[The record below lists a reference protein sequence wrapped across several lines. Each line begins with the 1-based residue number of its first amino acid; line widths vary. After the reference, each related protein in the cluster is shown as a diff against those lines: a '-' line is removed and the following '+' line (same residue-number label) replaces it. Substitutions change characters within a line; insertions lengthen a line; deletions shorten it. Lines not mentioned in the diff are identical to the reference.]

1 MLCLGDSLRHDD
13 PAMQPFLAAIG
24 QAQSLSAL
32 VIAAWTLAQSISVQI
47 VESVLAERAQYPTI
61 WPNCPQCGKRLHSK
75 GLVKREVA
83 TLVGM
88 IRWRRRV
95 GRCPDGCA
103 IGQIAPFDATLGVT
117 PHQRASLELQA
128 LGCAFAVFVP
138 FATAAHFVSWCSGV
152 SVSSWAVWQWVQVAG
167 TEAMKR
173 LESQL
178 EALETG
184 VEPEVEPMAPELA
197 DVPLALSGDG
207 VMVPLRPHGG
217 RPEGKI
223 QWREVKVGVLA
234 RLRSY
239 RNRRDKV
246 VTRLA
251 QRRLVAVLGE
261 IDEFKV
267 RFWYEALR
275 QGIRRAKT
283 VVWLSDGGRGYW
295 GLYDEFLRGYGQG
308 ILDFYHAAQN
318 LWKGAAAWLDGRTK
332 QARQWFGCAR
342 HWLRHGHL
350 DSVLGDLSEAL
361 EVETLPGETRKTL
374 EKVYAYLVHHQDHLD
389 YATYK
394 DQGLPLGSG
403 MVESAC
409 KWLIQQRFKGVGM
422 RWSAGG
428 FNHLL
433 HLRLAWVNG
442 TFGALFEPIETGNGA
457 LDTRP
462 QIASPN

>member
-1 MLCLGDSLRHDD
+1 MGAQFSWGRTGI
-13 PAMQPFLAAIG
+13 AVEIRYPFGIINTRFQMGRALPCDA
-24 QAQSLSAL
+24 SATAY
-32 VIAAWTLAQSISVQI
+32 VTIIQRCNRIS
-47 VESVLAERAQYPTI
+47 
-61 WPNCPQCGKRLHSK
+61 
-75 GLVKREVA
+75 
-83 TLVGM
+83 
-88 IRWRRRV
+88 RWRRRV

-103 IGQIAPFDATLGVT
+103 IGQIAPFDATLGLR
-117 PHQRASLELQA
+117 PHQRVSLELQA

-138 FATAAHFVSWCSGV
+138 FATAAQFVSWCSGV
-152 SVSSWAVWQWVQVAG
+152 SVSSWAVWQWVQAAG
-167 TEAMKR
+167 KEAMSR
-173 LESQL
+173 LERER
-178 EALETG
+178 EALEAG
-184 VEPEVEPMAPELA
+184 VEPEVEPISLTLA

-239 RNRRDKV
+239 RNRHDKI

-267 RFWYEALR
+267 RFWLEALH
-275 QGIRRAKT
+275 QGIRGAKT

-295 GLYDEFLRGYGQG
+295 GLYEDLLKGYGQG
-308 ILDFYHAAQN
+308 ILDFYHAALN

-332 QARQWFGCAR
+332 QAR

-350 DSVLGDLSEAL
+350 DNVLGDLSEAL
-361 EVETLPGETRKTL
+361 EIETLPEQTRETL
-374 EKVYAYLVHHQDHLD
+374 EKVHTYLARHQDHLD
-389 YATYK
+389 YARYK
-394 DQGLPLGSG
+394 ELGFPLGSG

-409 KWLIQQRFKGVGM
+409 EWLIQQRFKGVGM
-422 RWSAGG
+422 RWSEDG

-442 TFGALFEPIETGNGA
+442 TFQTLFEPVETGNGA
-457 LDTRP
+457 SDTRHRKHP
-462 QIASPN
+462 PTERCAPSSNIHDTV

>member
-1 MLCLGDSLRHDD
+1 MLCLGDSIRHDHS
-13 PAMQPFLAAIG
+13 AMQPYLTAIE
-24 QAQSLSAL
+24 QAQSLTAL
-32 VIAAWTLAQSISVQI
+32 VVAAWTLAQYLSVKV
-47 VESVLAERAQYPTI
+47 VESVLAERAQHPTS
-61 WPNCPQCGKRLHSK
+61 WPNCPVCDKRLHSK
-75 GLVKREVA
+75 GLVKREIT
-83 TLVGM
+83 TLVGV

-103 IGQIAPFDATLGVT
+103 IGQIAPFDAVLGLM
-117 PHQRASLELQA
+117 PHQRVSLELQA

-138 FATAAHFVSWCSGV
+138 FATAARFVSWCSGV
-152 SVSSWAVWQWVQVAG
+152 SVSPWAVWQWVQAAG

-173 LESQL
+173 LERQL

-184 VEPEVEPMAPELA
+184 VEPEAESMAAELA
-197 DVPLALSGDG
+197 ALPLALSGDG

-217 RPEGKI
+217 RPEGQI

-239 RNRRDKV
+239 RNRDGKV

-251 QRRLVAVLGE
+251 KRRLVAVLGD

-267 RFWYEALR
+267 RFWFEALR
-275 QGIRRAKT
+275 QGIRSTET
-283 VVWLSDGGRGYW
+283 VVWLSDGGRGFW
-295 GLYDEFLRGYGQG
+295 GLYEEFLRGYGQG

-318 LWKGAAAWLDGRTK
+318 LWKGASAWLDGRTK

-342 HWLRHGHL
+342 HWLRYGHL
-350 DSVLGDLSEAL
+350 DDVLGDLSEAL
-361 EVETLPGETRKTL
+361 ELETLPEQARETL
-374 EKVYAYLVHHQDHLD
+374 EKVHAYLARHHDHLD
-389 YATYK
+389 YARYK
-394 DQGLPLGSG
+394 ELGLPLGSG

-422 RWSAGG
+422 RWSEDG

-442 TFGALFEPIETGNGA
+442 TFEALFEPVETGNGA
-457 LDTRP
+457 LDTLP
-462 QIASPN
+462 LIASPN

>member
-1 MLCLGDSLRHDD
+1 
-13 PAMQPFLAAIG
+13 MQPYLTAIE
-24 QAQSLSAL
+24 QAQSLSDL
-32 VIAAWTLAQSISVQI
+32 VVATWTLAQYISVEV
-47 VESVLAERAQYPTI
+47 VEAVLAQRAQSPMS
-61 WPNCPQCGKRLHSK
+61 WPHCPQCGKRLHSK
-75 GLVKREVA
+75 GFVKREMA
-83 TLVGM
+83 TLVGVV
-88 IRWRRRV
+88 RWRRRV
-95 GRCPDGCA
+95 GRCPAGCA
-103 IGQIAPFDATLGVT
+103 IGQIAPFDATLGLM

-152 SVSSWAVWQWVQVAG
+152 SASSWAVWQWVQAAG
-167 TEAMKR
+167 KEAMKR
-173 LESQL
+173 LEYQL
-178 EALETG
+178 EALEAG

-197 DVPLALSGDG
+197 EVPLALSGDG
-207 VMVPLRPHGG
+207 VMVPLRPHAG

-239 RNRRDKV
+239 RNRHGKG

-261 IDEFKV
+261 IDDFKV
-267 RFWYEALR
+267 RFWFEALR
-275 QGIRRAKT
+275 QGIRSTQT
-283 VVWLSDGGRGYW
+283 VVWLSDGGRGFW
-295 GLYDEFLRGYGQG
+295 GLYEDLLRGYGQG

-318 LWKGAAAWLDGRTK
+318 LWKGASAWLDGRTK

-350 DSVLGDLSEAL
+350 DNVLGDLSEAL
-361 EVETLPGETRKTL
+361 EVETLPEHTRETL
-374 EKVYAYLVHHQDHLD
+374 EKVHAYLVRHHDHLD

-394 DQGLPLGSG
+394 ELGLPLGSG

-422 RWSAGG
+422 RWSEDG

-442 TFGALFEPIETGNGA
+442 TFQTLFEPIATGSGA
-457 LDTRP
+457 SDTLP

>member
-1 MLCLGDSLRHDD
+1 
-13 PAMQPFLAAIG
+13 MQLWCYYRRG
-24 QAQSLSAL
+24 GLNS
-32 VIAAWTLAQSISVQI
+32 VHSI
-47 VESVLAERAQYPTI
+47 E
-61 WPNCPQCGKRLHSK
+61 
-75 GLVKREVA
+75 GLVKREIA

-95 GRCPDGCA
+95 GRCPDGCS
-103 IGQIAPFDATLGVT
+103 IGQIAPFDAVLGLM
-117 PHQRASLELQA
+117 PHQRASFELQA

-152 SVSSWAVWQWVQVAG
+152 SVSSWAVWQWVQAAG

-173 LESQL
+173 LECQL

-184 VEPEVEPMAPELA
+184 VQPEVEPMESTLA
-197 DVPLALSGDG
+197 DAPLALSGDG

-239 RNRRDKV
+239 RNRHGKV

-261 IDEFKV
+261 IDDFKV
-267 RFWYEALR
+267 RFWFEALR
-275 QGIRRAKT
+275 QGIRSTKT
-283 VVWLSDGGRGYW
+283 VVWLSDGGQGFW
-295 GLYDEFLRGYGQG
+295 GLYEEFLSGYGQG

-318 LWKGAAAWLDGRTK
+318 LWKEASAWLDGRTK

-350 DSVLGDLSEAL
+350 DHVLGDLSEAL
-361 EVETLPGETRKTL
+361 EVETLPESTQETL
-374 EKVYAYLVHHQDHLD
+374 EKVHAYLVRHQDHLD
-389 YATYK
+389 YAKYK
-394 DQGLPLGSG
+394 ERGLPLGSG

-422 RWSAGG
+422 RWSEDGL
-428 FNHLL
+428 NHLL

-442 TFGALFEPIETGNGA
+442 TFHTLFEPIETGNGA
-457 LDTRP
+457 SDTLT